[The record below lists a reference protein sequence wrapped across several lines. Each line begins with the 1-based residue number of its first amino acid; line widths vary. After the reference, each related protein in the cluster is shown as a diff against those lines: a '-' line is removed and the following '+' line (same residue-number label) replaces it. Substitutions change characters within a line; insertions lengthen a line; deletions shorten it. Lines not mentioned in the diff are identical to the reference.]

1 MKNKNLKISLIGSVP
16 KWKEI
21 ENFVDW
27 KTEIK
32 NKISEI
38 NEKIE
43 ILTPDD
49 FKWDFFDKK
58 QIFWFSSNMLKNSDV
73 VICQAEKKLWLWTAH
88 EMLMWK
94 IFGKKII
101 SIVSKNSDYR
111 KKNLKIWDQIIGDR
125 IHSFL
130 WSISD
135 EIIENIWDLD
145 LKILNPEINNSE
157 FSEIVDESIGYY
169 FENIK

>member
-1 MKNKNLKISLIGSVP
+1 MKNKNLKIALIWSVP

-21 ENFVDW
+21 ENFIDW

-32 NKISEI
+32 NKIFEI

-49 FKWDFFDKK
+49 FKGDFSDKK
-58 QIFWFSSNMLKNSDV
+58 QIFWFSSNMLQKSDV
-73 VICQAEKKLWLWTAH
+73 IICQTEKKLWLWTAH

-94 IFGKKII
+94 VFWKKII

-111 KKNLKIWDQIIGDR
+111 KKNLQIWDQIVEDR

-135 EIIENIWDLD
+135 EIIEKIWDLD
-145 LKILNPEINNSE
+145 LEILNPEKNNSE
-157 FSEIVDESIGYY
+157 FSEIVVDSIDYY
-169 FENIK
+169 LDKIK